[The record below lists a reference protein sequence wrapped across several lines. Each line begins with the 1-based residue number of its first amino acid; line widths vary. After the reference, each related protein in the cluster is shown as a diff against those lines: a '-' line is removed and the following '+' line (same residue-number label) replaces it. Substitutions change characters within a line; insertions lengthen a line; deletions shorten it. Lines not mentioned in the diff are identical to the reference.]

1 MDLVSPAAMRIIF
14 PLKMLIGFQVDQSG
28 RLYPIA
34 RDAVALHISAFAIE
48 GFIDKVLHGRTSL
61 VNPSAMLHF
70 EKGMRLLRER
80 LLGNDDEMKISDSTI
95 STVLKLA
102 GAAHFDGD
110 YQVAK
115 HHMDGLRRMMDLRG
129 GVDAFRDTELFGEA
143 VR

>member
-1 MDLVSPAAMRIIF
+1 MRIIF

-34 RDAVALHISAFAIE
+34 RDAVALHITAFAME
-48 GFIDKVLHGRTSL
+48 SFIDRVLHGREKQA
-61 VNPSAMLHF
+61 NPSAMLHF

-80 LLGNDDEMKISDSTI
+80 LLGDDDGVKISDSTI
-95 STVLKLA
+95 GTVLKLA

-129 GVDAFRDTELFGEA
+129 GLDVFRDTELFVEA

>member
-1 MDLVSPAAMRIIF
+1 MDIVSPAAMRIIF

-48 GFIDKVLHGRTSL
+48 GFIDRVLHGRVNL
-61 VNPSAMLHF
+61 ANPSAMLHF

-80 LLGNDDEMKISDSTI
+80 LLGDDEEVKISDSTI
-95 STVLKLA
+95 GTVLKLA
-102 GAAHFDGD
+102 GAAHFDED

-115 HHMDGLRRMMDLRG
+115 HHMDGLRRMVDLRG
-129 GVDAFRDTELFGEA
+129 GLDVFRDTELFGEA